1 MSSPPVR
8 PSGHDLDLLEKAR
21 FATPVDNI
29 DDVDSSGAKRSLRV
43 AIVTENFLPKV
54 DGVTRTLAM
63 LLEHLQA
70 EGHQAMILG
79 PSSPLKSYAGH
90 EVVSTKGIPLLGVYK
105 GLGLNFVRPRFI
117 RKLREFKPDVIQFID
132 PIWLCAQTIP
142 LVQYYF
148 PDTPLI
154 SSYHTNLAM
163 YATLFG
169 FAWLTPTMWALQRNL
184 HGRCGLTFCPS
195 PSTARMLEEQK
206 FENVRIWPRGV
217 DVDLFRPEARDFT
230 LRQSWG
236 VEPQSLDEDRP
247 SPRLVATDRRS
258 SLDNLPTLSLPPP
271 YSSLQPSSTASGVP
285 HPGSKLVVLYVG
297 RISWEKN
304 LRLLIEAFR
313 GLQEPDPATGRPAC
327 QLVFVGDGPSRSEA
341 EALCESYGLGALFMG
356 FRKGQE
362 LAAAYASADLF
373 AFPSFTE
380 TFGQVVSEAQASGLS
395 VVGLRAEGVCDLVE
409 HERTGLLLDL
419 DDLVSPSSTSSA
431 PQPPAYSPSVGS
443 SSTSRPLPSD
453 PHSLLGSDTPTFPL
467 AVTLYR
473 ALLVSATT
481 NHSLR
486 REMGSAAH
494 LAASKRSWFGAME
507 LLVDGYRE
515 LVAPPPPEEENLE
528 LSRTPTIEF
537 DIVCDDPRAT
547 TATTDD
553 EAESTA
559 TVSKRRRLVK
569 LGGVLRR
576 TGGRLR
582 ESSVTLKPF
591 SAWLAQRRTT
601 RAAVESSSGGGIAF
615 AAAGEEKAPQA
626 VFVRILELAV
636 LFVFV
641 FLSVRWTAS
650 WEALSSM
657 RSLAA

>member
-1 MSSPPVR
+1 MTSSPIR

-21 FATPVDNI
+21 FATLVDNL

-63 LLEHLQA
+63 LLEHLRA

-142 LVQYYF
+142 LVQY
-148 PDTPLI
+148 
-154 SSYHTNLAM
+154 
-163 YATLFG
+163 ATLFG
-169 FAWLTPTMWALQRNL
+169 FSWLTPTMWTLQRNL

-206 FENVRIWPRGV
+206 FDNVRIWPRGV
-217 DVDLFRPEARDFT
+217 DVDLFRPEARDFS

-236 VEPQSLDEDRP
+236 VESQSLDEDRP
-247 SPRLVATDRRS
+247 SPCLVAADRRS
-258 SLDNLPTLSLPPP
+258 SFEDLPTLSLPPP
-271 YSSLQPSSTASGVP
+271 YSSIPPSSTSSGAP
-285 HPGSKLVVLYVG
+285 LPGSKLVVLYVG

-313 GLQEPDPATGRPAC
+313 GLQEPDPAIGRPAC

-341 EALCESYGLGALFMG
+341 EALCESYGLGALFLG
-356 FRKGQE
+356 FKKGQE

-380 TFGQVVSEAQASGLS
+380 TFGQVVSEAQASGLP

-419 DDLVSPSSTSSA
+419 DDLVCPPPLTSLAAQRPSPSSSNNTCTA
-431 PQPPAYSPSVGS
+431 
-443 SSTSRPLPSD
+443 RPLPSD
-453 PHSLLGSDTPTFPL
+453 PHALLGPDTPTFPR
-467 AVTLYR
+467 AVGLYR
-473 ALLVSATT
+473 ALLVSATA
-481 NHSLR
+481 NPPLR

-494 LAASKRSWFGAME
+494 LAASRRSWFGAME
-507 LLVDGYRE
+507 TLVDGYRE
-515 LVAPPPPEEENLE
+515 LVAETLE
-528 LSRTPTIEF
+528 LSRTSTIEF
-537 DIVCDDPRAT
+537 DIVCDAPAASAT
-547 TATTDD
+547 AAPG
-553 EAESTA
+553 EESPA
-559 TVSKRRRLVK
+559 SAPTVPPRRRLVSR
-569 LGGVLRR
+569 LGGVLGRR
-576 TGGRLR
+576 TGGRVR
-582 ESSVTLKPF
+582 AASVSLPPWT
-591 SAWLAQRRTT
+591 AWLAPRK
-601 RAAVESSSGGGIAF
+601 ASAGVAVEPFGAGGAIAR
-615 AAAGEEKAPQA
+615 ADKPPQA
-626 VFVRILELAV
+626 LLVRVVEVAV
-636 LFVFV
+636 LFLFV
-641 FLSVRWTAS
+641 FLSVRCTAG